1 MTSPYPAS
9 LIALVFVKKGIEE
22 GCPVTQMKLQKMAY
36 FAQGVHLAL
45 HKEPLISEIFQAW
58 KYGPVIPA
66 IYSAYSFYGSSPITD
81 TNWAASFIHEENI
94 EKIDEDAVKT
104 IEYTWNTLKQTNA
117 VKLSNWTHEGGSPWS
132 QVYIENVKETPIP
145 NETIQAYFETFLE
158 PAS

>member
-22 GCPVTQMKLQKMAY
+22 GYPVTQMKLQKMVY

-45 HKEPLISEIFQAW
+45 HKEPLISEIFHAW
-58 KYGPVIPA
+58 KYGPVVPA

-81 TNWAASFIHEENI
+81 THWAASIHEDNV
-94 EKIDEDAVKT
+94 EKIDGDAVKT
-104 IEYTWNTLKQTNA
+104 IEYTWDILKQTNA
-117 VKLSNWTHEGGSPWS
+117 VKLSNWTHKDGSPWS
-132 QVYIENVKETPIP
+132 QVYVENVKETPIP
-145 NETIQAYFETFLE
+145 NQAIQAYFETFLE